1 MSIDNTTPLMKQYK
15 EIKSRYKDEI
25 LFFRLGDFYEMFYED
40 AITASKV
47 LGLTLTKR
55 NKEKGVDI
63 PLAGIP
69 HHSSSQYIS
78 KLVNEGYKV
87 AICEQMEDPKEAK
100 GLVKRDVVKVI
111 TPGTVIDVESLDSK
125 SNNFVLSLLI
135 EQENAYISYVDI
147 TTGLFNASITTIS
160 DLYSY
165 LYKLNVKEIVIN
177 KQSYS
182 KIEEYLS
189 KQKISTTIIEKV
201 KNSNSFLTQYFDI
214 ASLDS
219 FGLTNKGLIDSCAM
233 LLQYILE
240 IQVNIELNIP
250 KISVISQNNYA
261 DINMSTA
268 RNLEIIKN
276 QRDNTSYGTLLWILD
291 KCKTSMGT
299 RLLKSF
305 LNLPLIN
312 ISDINKRQE
321 HVKFLIDNILIRE
334 EIREELEN
342 VYDIERLLSKL
353 IFGNENAKD
362 LIAIRAT
369 LNSCI
374 NISNKWGT
382 LFENIDF
389 SIIKNLIALIDES
402 IKEEPPFS
410 TREGGMIKPSYNA
423 ELLELNNILTHG
435 KDILIDIE
443 TREKNETGIKYLKIK
458 YNKVFGYFIEITNSN
473 LADVPN
479 RYIRKQTLSN
489 CERFITQEL
498 KEYEDKIINA
508 KTRSFELEYNLFK
521 DVSNK
526 VKEHK
531 DLILNLSKIVSYIDV
546 ISSFAYVSITNG
558 YTAPTFNDK
567 GEIQILNGR
576 HPVAEKL
583 INEPFIENDVHF
595 TRDENFIILTGPNM
609 AGKSTYMKQ
618 IALICI
624 MAQIG
629 MYVPAASANL
639 SIIDKFLT
647 RIGASD
653 DILTGQSTFMVEM
666 SEVANILNN
675 ATQNSLIIL
684 DEVGRGTS
692 TYDGLS
698 IATAISTY
706 IHDKINANTIFATHY
721 HELNELEDKYD
732 RIVNYRINVEEK
744 NSKVIFLRTISKG
757 SADRSYGNYVAKL
770 AGLPYE
776 VLKESK
782 KILKKLENRHIL
794 IQKHEDIGQ
803 LSLFDN
809 LSNDSFEDNTEQLL
823 DDLKNIKEEIESID
837 INNTTPLKALSTL
850 EKLKELVQNMN
861 KE

>member
-1 MSIDNTTPLMKQYK
+1 MSFDNTTPLMKQYN
-15 EIKSRYKDEI
+15 EIKSNYQEEI
-25 LFFRLGDFYEMFYED
+25 LFFRLGDFYEMFYND
-40 AITASKV
+40 AVIASKV

-69 HHSSSQYIS
+69 YHSASQYIS

-87 AICEQMEDPKEAK
+87 AICEQVEDPKEAK
-100 GLVKRDVVKVI
+100 GIVKREVIKVI
-111 TPGTVIDVESLDSK
+111 TPGTVIDVDTLDSK
-125 SNNFVLSLLI
+125 SNNFILSVII
-135 EQENAYISYVDI
+135 EQDNAYISYIDI
-147 TTGLFNASITTIS
+147 TTGLFNTSSTYVN

-165 LYKLNVKEIVIN
+165 LYKLNVKEIIAN
-177 KQSYS
+177 KQTHA
-182 KIEEYLS
+182 KINEYTRN
-189 KQKISTTIIEKV
+189 QKISTTIIEKV
-201 KNSNSFLTQYFDI
+201 KNPSGFLTQYFNVT
-214 ASLDS
+214 SLDS
-219 FGLTNKGLIDSCAM
+219 FGLFDKGLIDSCAI
-233 LLQYILE
+233 LLQYVLE
-240 IQVNIELNIP
+240 TQVNVELNIP
-250 KISVISQNNYA
+250 KISVISKNNYA

-268 RNLEIIKN
+268 KNLELIKN

-305 LNLPLIN
+305 LNLPLIDLEK
-312 ISDINKRQE
+312 IHERQK
-321 HVKFLIDNILIRE
+321 HTKYLMDNILIRE
-334 EIREELEN
+334 EIRDELEH

-362 LIAIRAT
+362 LISIKST
-369 LNSCI
+369 FKSCI
-374 NISNKWGT
+374 NIYNKWQEM
-382 LFENIDF
+382 FENINF
-389 SIIKNLIALIDES
+389 SQINELINLIEIS
-402 IKEEPPFS
+402 IKDEPPFS
-410 TREGGMIKPSYNA
+410 VREGGMIKPEYNN
-423 ELLELNNILTHG
+423 ELLELHNILTNG
-435 KDILIDIE
+435 KDILVNIE
-443 TREKNETGIKYLKIK
+443 MREKEQTGIKNLRIK
-458 YNKVFGYFIEITNSN
+458 YNKIFGYFIEISNSN
-473 LADVPN
+473 LSEVPT

-498 KEYEDKIINA
+498 KEYEDKILNA
-508 KTRSFELEYNLFK
+508 KTRNSELEYKLFK
-521 DVSNK
+521 DISEK
-526 VKEHK
+526 IKEHK
-531 DLILNLSKIVSYIDV
+531 DLILDISKIISYIDV
-546 ISSFAYVSITNG
+546 ISSFAHVSLTNG
-558 YTAPTFNDK
+558 YTLPTFNKK
-567 GEIQILNGR
+567 GEIQIINGR
-576 HPVAEKL
+576 HPVVEKL

-595 TRDENFIILTGPNM
+595 TENENFIILTGPNM

-629 MYVPAASANL
+629 MHVPAASANL

-653 DILTGQSTFMVEM
+653 DIITGQSTFMVEM

-675 ATQNSLIIL
+675 ATKKSLIIL

-706 IHDKINANTIFATHY
+706 IHDKIGANTIFATHY

-732 RIVNYRINVEEK
+732 RVINYRINVEEK

-782 KILKKLENRHIL
+782 KLLKKLENRHIL

-809 LSNDSFEDNTEQLL
+809 MFIENENDNKEQLL
-823 DDLKNIKEEIESID
+823 DDLISLKDEIDNID
-837 INNTTPLKALSTL
+837 INSTTPMKALLTL
-850 EKLKELVQNMN
+850 EKLKELVNNIN
-861 KE
+861 K

>member
-1 MSIDNTTPLMKQYK
+1 MSFDNTTPLMKQYN
-15 EIKSRYKDEI
+15 EIKSNYQEEI
-25 LFFRLGDFYEMFYED
+25 LFFRLGDFYEMFYND
-40 AITASKV
+40 AVIASKV

-69 HHSSSQYIS
+69 YHSASQYIS

-87 AICEQMEDPKEAK
+87 AICEQVEDPKEAK
-100 GLVKRDVVKVI
+100 GIVKREVIKVI
-111 TPGTVIDVESLDSK
+111 TPGTVIDVDTLDSK
-125 SNNFVLSLLI
+125 SNNFILSVII
-135 EQENAYISYVDI
+135 EQDNAYISYIDI
-147 TTGLFNASITTIS
+147 TTGLFNTSSTYVN

-165 LYKLNVKEIVIN
+165 LYKLNVKEIIAN
-177 KQSYS
+177 KQTHA
-182 KIEEYLS
+182 KINEYTRN
-189 KQKISTTIIEKV
+189 QKISTTIIEKV
-201 KNSNSFLTQYFDI
+201 KNPSGFLTQYFNVT
-214 ASLDS
+214 SLDS
-219 FGLTNKGLIDSCAM
+219 FSLFDKGLIDSCAI
-233 LLQYILE
+233 LLQYVLE
-240 IQVNIELNIP
+240 TQVNVELNIP
-250 KISVISQNNYA
+250 KISVISKNNYA

-268 RNLEIIKN
+268 KNLELIKN

-305 LNLPLIN
+305 LNLPLIDLEK
-312 ISDINKRQE
+312 IHERQK
-321 HVKFLIDNILIRE
+321 HTKYLMDNILIRE
-334 EIREELEN
+334 EIRDELEH

-362 LIAIRAT
+362 LISIKST
-369 LNSCI
+369 FKSCI
-374 NISNKWGT
+374 NIYNKWQEM
-382 LFENIDF
+382 FENINF
-389 SIIKNLIALIDES
+389 SQINELINLIEIS
-402 IKEEPPFS
+402 IKDEPPFS
-410 TREGGMIKPSYNA
+410 VREGGMIKPEYNT
-423 ELLELNNILTHG
+423 ELLELHNILTNG
-435 KDILIDIE
+435 KDILVNIE
-443 TREKNETGIKYLKIK
+443 MREKEQTGIKNLRIK
-458 YNKVFGYFIEITNSN
+458 YNKIFGYFIEISNSN
-473 LADVPN
+473 LSEVPT

-498 KEYEDKIINA
+498 KEYEDKILNA
-508 KTRSFELEYNLFK
+508 KTRNSELEYKLFK
-521 DVSNK
+521 DISEK
-526 VKEHK
+526 IKEHK
-531 DLILNLSKIVSYIDV
+531 DLILDISKIISYIDV
-546 ISSFAYVSITNG
+546 ISSFAHVSLTNG
-558 YTAPTFNDK
+558 YTLPTFNKK
-567 GEIQILNGR
+567 GEIQIINGR
-576 HPVAEKL
+576 HPVVEKL

-595 TRDENFIILTGPNM
+595 TENENFIILTGPNM

-629 MYVPAASANL
+629 MHVPAASANL

-653 DILTGQSTFMVEM
+653 DIITGQSTFMVEM

-675 ATQNSLIIL
+675 ATKKSLIIL

-706 IHDKINANTIFATHY
+706 IHDKIGANTIFATHY

-732 RIVNYRINVEEK
+732 RVINYRINVEEK

-782 KILKKLENRHIL
+782 KLLKKLENRHIL

-809 LSNDSFEDNTEQLL
+809 MFIENENDNKEQLL
-823 DDLKNIKEEIESID
+823 DDLISLKDEIDNID
-837 INNTTPLKALSTL
+837 INSTTPMKALLTL
-850 EKLKELVQNMN
+850 EKLKELVNNIN
-861 KE
+861 K

>member
-1 MSIDNTTPLMKQYK
+1 MSLDNTTPLMKQYN
-15 EIKSRYKDEI
+15 EIKSNYQEEI
-25 LFFRLGDFYEMFYED
+25 LFFRLGDFYEMFYND
-40 AITASKV
+40 AVIASKV

-69 HHSSSQYIS
+69 YHSASQYIS

-87 AICEQMEDPKEAK
+87 AICEQVEDPKEAK
-100 GLVKRDVVKVI
+100 GIVKREVIKVI
-111 TPGTVIDVESLDSK
+111 TPGTVIDVDTLDSK
-125 SNNFVLSLLI
+125 SNNFILSVII
-135 EQENAYISYVDI
+135 EQDNAYISYIDI
-147 TTGLFNASITTIS
+147 TTGLFNTSSTYVN

-165 LYKLNVKEIVIN
+165 LYKLNVKEIIAN
-177 KQSYS
+177 KQTHA
-182 KIEEYLS
+182 KINEYTRN
-189 KQKISTTIIEKV
+189 QKISTTIIEKV
-201 KNSNSFLTQYFDI
+201 KNPSGFLTQYFNVT
-214 ASLDS
+214 SLDS
-219 FGLTNKGLIDSCAM
+219 FGLFDKGLIDSCAI
-233 LLQYILE
+233 LLQYVLE
-240 IQVNIELNIP
+240 TQVNVELNIP
-250 KISVISQNNYA
+250 KISVISKNNYA

-268 RNLEIIKN
+268 KNLELIKN

-305 LNLPLIN
+305 LNLPLIDLEK
-312 ISDINKRQE
+312 IHERQK
-321 HVKFLIDNILIRE
+321 HTKYLMDNILIRE
-334 EIREELEN
+334 EIRDELEH

-362 LIAIRAT
+362 LISIKST
-369 LNSCI
+369 FKSCI
-374 NISNKWGT
+374 NIYNKWQEM
-382 LFENIDF
+382 FENINF
-389 SIIKNLIALIDES
+389 SQINELINLIEIS
-402 IKEEPPFS
+402 IKDEPPFS
-410 TREGGMIKPSYNA
+410 VREGGMIKPEYNN
-423 ELLELNNILTHG
+423 ELLELHNILTNG
-435 KDILIDIE
+435 KDILVNIE
-443 TREKNETGIKYLKIK
+443 MREKEQTGIKNLRIK
-458 YNKVFGYFIEITNSN
+458 YNKIFGYFIEISNSN
-473 LADVPN
+473 LSEVPT

-498 KEYEDKIINA
+498 KEYEDKILNA
-508 KTRSFELEYNLFK
+508 KTRNSELEYKLFK
-521 DVSNK
+521 DISEK
-526 VKEHK
+526 IKEHK
-531 DLILNLSKIVSYIDV
+531 DLILDISKIISYIDV
-546 ISSFAYVSITNG
+546 ISSFAHVSLTNG
-558 YTAPTFNDK
+558 YTLPTFNKK
-567 GEIQILNGR
+567 GEIQIINGR
-576 HPVAEKL
+576 HPVVEKL

-595 TRDENFIILTGPNM
+595 TENENFIILTGPNM

-629 MYVPAASANL
+629 MHVPAASANL

-653 DILTGQSTFMVEM
+653 DIITGQSTFMVEM

-675 ATQNSLIIL
+675 ATKKSLIIL

-706 IHDKINANTIFATHY
+706 IHDKIGANTIFATHY

-732 RIVNYRINVEEK
+732 RVINYRINVEEK

-782 KILKKLENRHIL
+782 KLLKKLENRHIL

-809 LSNDSFEDNTEQLL
+809 MFIENENDNKEQLL
-823 DDLKNIKEEIESID
+823 DDLISLKDEIDNID
-837 INNTTPLKALSTL
+837 INSTTPMKALLTL
-850 EKLKELVQNMN
+850 EKLKELVNNIN
-861 KE
+861 K

>member
-1 MSIDNTTPLMKQYK
+1 MSLDNTTPLMKQYN
-15 EIKSRYKDEI
+15 EIKSNYQEEI
-25 LFFRLGDFYEMFYED
+25 LFFRLGDFYEMFYND
-40 AITASKV
+40 AVIASKV

-69 HHSSSQYIS
+69 YHSASQYIS

-87 AICEQMEDPKEAK
+87 AICEQVEDPKEAK
-100 GLVKRDVVKVI
+100 GIVKREVIKVI
-111 TPGTVIDVESLDSK
+111 TPGTVIDVDTLDSK
-125 SNNFVLSLLI
+125 SNNFILSVII
-135 EQENAYISYVDI
+135 EQDNAYISYIDI
-147 TTGLFNASITTIS
+147 TTGLFNTSSTYVN

-165 LYKLNVKEIVIN
+165 LYKLNVKEIIAN
-177 KQSYS
+177 KQTHA
-182 KIEEYLS
+182 KINEYTRN
-189 KQKISTTIIEKV
+189 QKISTTIIEKV
-201 KNSNSFLTQYFDI
+201 KNPSGFLTQYFNVT
-214 ASLDS
+214 SLDS
-219 FGLTNKGLIDSCAM
+219 FGLFDKGLIDSCAI
-233 LLQYILE
+233 LLQYVLE
-240 IQVNIELNIP
+240 TQVNVELNIP
-250 KISVISQNNYA
+250 KISVISKNNYA

-268 RNLEIIKN
+268 KNLELIKN

-305 LNLPLIN
+305 LNLPLIDLEK
-312 ISDINKRQE
+312 IHERQK
-321 HVKFLIDNILIRE
+321 HTKYLMDNILIRE
-334 EIREELEN
+334 EIRDELEH

-362 LIAIRAT
+362 LISIKST
-369 LNSCI
+369 FKSCI
-374 NISNKWGT
+374 NIYNKWQEM
-382 LFENIDF
+382 FENINF
-389 SIIKNLIALIDES
+389 SQINELINLIEIS
-402 IKEEPPFS
+402 IKDEPPFS
-410 TREGGMIKPSYNA
+410 VREGGMIKPEYNT
-423 ELLELNNILTHG
+423 ELLELHNILTNG
-435 KDILIDIE
+435 KDILVNIE
-443 TREKNETGIKYLKIK
+443 MREKEQTGIKNLRIK
-458 YNKVFGYFIEITNSN
+458 YNKIFGYFIEISNSN
-473 LADVPN
+473 LSEVPT

-489 CERFITQEL
+489 CERFITEEL
-498 KEYEDKIINA
+498 KEYEDKILNA
-508 KTRSFELEYNLFK
+508 KTRNSELEYKLFK
-521 DVSNK
+521 DISEK
-526 VKEHK
+526 IKEHK
-531 DLILNLSKIVSYIDV
+531 DLILDISKIISYIDV
-546 ISSFAYVSITNG
+546 ISSFAHVSLTNG
-558 YTAPTFNDK
+558 YTLPTFNKK
-567 GEIQILNGR
+567 GEIQIINGR
-576 HPVAEKL
+576 HPVVEKL

-595 TRDENFIILTGPNM
+595 TENENFIILTGPNM

-629 MYVPAASANL
+629 MHVPAASANL

-653 DILTGQSTFMVEM
+653 DIITGQSTFMVEM

-675 ATQNSLIIL
+675 ATKKSLIIL

-706 IHDKINANTIFATHY
+706 IHDKIGANTIFATHY

-732 RIVNYRINVEEK
+732 RVINYRINVEEK

-782 KILKKLENRHIL
+782 KLLKKLENRHIL

-809 LSNDSFEDNTEQLL
+809 MFIENENDNKEQLL
-823 DDLKNIKEEIESID
+823 DDLISLKDEIDNID
-837 INNTTPLKALSTL
+837 INSTTPMKALLTL
-850 EKLKELVQNMN
+850 EKLKELVNNIN
-861 KE
+861 K

>member
-1 MSIDNTTPLMKQYK
+1 M
-15 EIKSRYKDEI
+15 
-25 LFFRLGDFYEMFYED
+25 
-40 AITASKV
+40 
-47 LGLTLTKR
+47 
-55 NKEKGVDI
+55 
-63 PLAGIP
+63 
-69 HHSSSQYIS
+69 
-78 KLVNEGYKV
+78 
-87 AICEQMEDPKEAK
+87 
-100 GLVKRDVVKVI
+100 
-111 TPGTVIDVESLDSK
+111 
-125 SNNFVLSLLI
+125 
-135 EQENAYISYVDI
+135 
-147 TTGLFNASITTIS
+147 
-160 DLYSY
+160 
-165 LYKLNVKEIVIN
+165 
-177 KQSYS
+177 
-182 KIEEYLS
+182 
-189 KQKISTTIIEKV
+189 
-201 KNSNSFLTQYFDI
+201 
-214 ASLDS
+214 
-219 FGLTNKGLIDSCAM
+219 
-233 LLQYILE
+233 
-240 IQVNIELNIP
+240 
-250 KISVISQNNYA
+250 
-261 DINMSTA
+261 
-268 RNLEIIKN
+268 
-276 QRDNTSYGTLLWILD
+276 
-291 KCKTSMGT
+291 
-299 RLLKSF
+299 
-305 LNLPLIN
+305 
-312 ISDINKRQE
+312 
-321 HVKFLIDNILIRE
+321 
-334 EIREELEN
+334 
-342 VYDIERLLSKL
+342 
-353 IFGNENAKD
+353 
-362 LIAIRAT
+362 
-369 LNSCI
+369 
-374 NISNKWGT
+374 
-382 LFENIDF
+382 
-389 SIIKNLIALIDES
+389 
-402 IKEEPPFS
+402 
-410 TREGGMIKPSYNA
+410 
-423 ELLELNNILTHG
+423 
-435 KDILIDIE
+435 
-443 TREKNETGIKYLKIK
+443 
-458 YNKVFGYFIEITNSN
+458 
-473 LADVPN
+473 
-479 RYIRKQTLSN
+479 
-489 CERFITQEL
+489 
-498 KEYEDKIINA
+498 
-508 KTRSFELEYNLFK
+508 
-521 DVSNK
+521 
-526 VKEHK
+526 
-531 DLILNLSKIVSYIDV
+531 SYIDV

-744 NSKVIFLRTISKG
+744 NSKAIFLRTISKG

-823 DDLKNIKEEIESID
+823 DDLKI
-837 INNTTPLKALSTL
+837 LKK
-850 EKLKELVQNMN
+850 KLKVLILIIQHL
-861 KE
+861 

>member
-1 MSIDNTTPLMKQYK
+1 MSIDSTTPLMKQYN

-135 EQENAYISYVDI
+135 EQENVYIAYVDI
-147 TTGLFNASITTIS
+147 TTGLFNASINKIN

-177 KQSYS
+177 NQSYS

-189 KQKISTTIIEKV
+189 NQKISTTIIEKV

-250 KISVISQNNYA
+250 KISVISKNNYA

-268 RNLEIIKN
+268 KNLEIIKN

-321 HVKFLIDNILIRE
+321 HLKFLIDNILIRE
-334 EIREELEN
+334 EIRDELEN

-362 LIAIRAT
+362 LIAIKET

-374 NISNKWGT
+374 NISNKWST

-389 SIIKNLIALIDES
+389 NIIKSIISLIDES
-402 IKEEPPFS
+402 IKEDPPFS
-410 TREGGMIKPSYNA
+410 TREGGMIKPHYNS
-423 ELLELNNILTHG
+423 ELLELNNILTNG

-458 YNKVFGYFIEITNSN
+458 YNKVIGYFIEITNSN

-498 KEYEDKIINA
+498 KEYEDKILNA
-508 KTRSFELEYNLFK
+508 KTRSCELEYILFK
-521 DVSNK
+521 NISNK

-531 DLILNLSKIVSYIDV
+531 DLILNISKIISYIDV
-546 ISSFAYVSITNG
+546 ISSFAYVSIANR

-576 HPVAEKL
+576 HPVVEKL
-583 INEPFIENDVHF
+583 INEPFIENDVYF
-595 TRDENFIILTGPNM
+595 NRNENFIILTGPNM

-675 ATQNSLIIL
+675 STQNSLIIL

-698 IATAISTY
+698 IATAISKY
-706 IHDKINANTIFATHY
+706 IHEKINANTIFATHY
-721 HELNELEDKYD
+721 HELNELEDKYE

-803 LSLFDN
+803 LSLFNN
-809 LSNDSFEDNTEQLL
+809 LSSDSFFDNKEKLI
-823 DDLKNIKEEIESID
+823 DDLQNIKEEIENID
-837 INNTTPLKALSTL
+837 INNTTPLKALSIL

>member
-1 MSIDNTTPLMKQYK
+1 MSLDSTTTPLMKQYK
-15 EIKSRYKDEI
+15 EIKDNYQNEI
-25 LFFRLGDFYEMFYED
+25 LFFRLGDFYEMFYND
-40 AITASKV
+40 AVITSKV

-55 NKEKGVDI
+55 NKEKGTDI

-69 HHSSSQYIS
+69 YHSASQYIS

-87 AICEQMEDPKEAK
+87 AICEQVEDPKEAK
-100 GLVKRDVVKVI
+100 GIVKREVIKVI
-111 TPGTVIDVESLDSK
+111 TPGTVIDVDTLDSK
-125 SNNFVLSLLI
+125 SNNFILSVII
-135 EQENAYISYVDI
+135 EQDTAYISYVDI
-147 TTGLFNASITTIS
+147 TTGLFNTSSTYIN

-165 LYKLNVKEIVIN
+165 LYKLNVKEIITN
-177 KQSYS
+177 KQTHSRIS
-182 KIEEYLS
+182 EYTQ

-201 KNSNSFLTQYFDI
+201 KNSGGFLTQYFNI
-214 ASLDS
+214 TSLDS
-219 FGLTNKGLIDSCAM
+219 FGLFDKGLIDSCAI
-233 LLQYILE
+233 LLQYVLE
-240 IQVNIELNIP
+240 TQVNVELNIP
-250 KISVISQNNYA
+250 KISVISKSNYA

-268 RNLEIIKN
+268 KNLEIIKN

-305 LNLPLIN
+305 LNLPLIDLDK
-312 ISDINKRQE
+312 IQERQT
-321 HVKFLIDNILIRE
+321 HTKYLIDNILIRE
-334 EIREELEN
+334 EIRDELEN

-362 LIAIRAT
+362 LIAIKST
-369 LNSCI
+369 FKSCI
-374 NISNKWGT
+374 NIYNKWSEM
-382 LFENIDF
+382 FSDIDF
-389 SIIKNLIALIDES
+389 TKINELINLIDTS
-402 IKEEPPFS
+402 IVDEPPFS
-410 TREGGMIKPSYNA
+410 VREGGMIKPEYND
-423 ELLELNNILTHG
+423 ELSELHNILTNG
-435 KDILIDIE
+435 KDILVNIE
-443 TREKNETGIKYLKIK
+443 MKEKEQTGIKNLRIK
-458 YNKVFGYFIEITNSN
+458 YNRIFGYFIEISNSN
-473 LADVPN
+473 ISEVPD

-489 CERFITQEL
+489 CERYITQEL
-498 KEYEDKIINA
+498 KEYEDKILNA
-508 KTRSFELEYNLFK
+508 KARNSELEYKLFK
-521 DVSNK
+521 DISEK
-526 VKEHK
+526 IKEHK
-531 DLILNLSKIVSYIDV
+531 DLILDISKIISYIDV
-546 ISSFAYVSITNG
+546 IGSFAYVSLTNG
-558 YTAPTFNDK
+558 YTLPIFNQK

-576 HPVAEKL
+576 HPVVEKL

-595 TRDENFIILTGPNM
+595 TENENFIILTGPNM

-653 DILTGQSTFMVEM
+653 DIITGQSTFMVEM

-675 ATQNSLIIL
+675 ATKKSLIIL

-706 IHDKINANTIFATHY
+706 IHDKIGANTIFATHY

-732 RIVNYRINVEEK
+732 KIVNYRINVEEK

-770 AGLPYE
+770 AGLPYD

-782 KILKKLENRHIL
+782 KLLKKLENRHIL

-809 LSNDSFEDNTEQLL
+809 MFIENEEDNKEQLFEDLVNL
-823 DDLKNIKEEIESID
+823 KEEIANID
-837 INNTTPLKALSTL
+837 INSTTPVKALLTL
-850 EKLKELVQNMN
+850 EKLKELVNN
-861 KE
+861 IDK

>member
-1 MSIDNTTPLMKQYK
+1 MSFDNTTPLMKQYN
-15 EIKSRYKDEI
+15 EIKSNYQEEI
-25 LFFRLGDFYEMFYED
+25 LFFRLGDFYEMFYND
-40 AITASKV
+40 AVIASKV

-69 HHSSSQYIS
+69 YHSASQYIS

-87 AICEQMEDPKEAK
+87 AICEQVEDPKEAK
-100 GLVKRDVVKVI
+100 GIVKREVIKVI
-111 TPGTVIDVESLDSK
+111 TPGTVIDVDTLDSK
-125 SNNFVLSLLI
+125 SNNFILSVII
-135 EQENAYISYVDI
+135 EQDNAYISYIDI
-147 TTGLFNASITTIS
+147 TTGLFNTSSTYVN

-165 LYKLNVKEIVIN
+165 LYKLNVKEIIAN
-177 KQSYS
+177 KQTHA
-182 KIEEYLS
+182 KINEYTRN
-189 KQKISTTIIEKV
+189 QKISTTIIEKV
-201 KNSNSFLTQYFDI
+201 KNPSGFLTQYFNVT
-214 ASLDS
+214 SLDS
-219 FGLTNKGLIDSCAM
+219 FGLFDKGLIDSCAI
-233 LLQYILE
+233 LLQYVLE
-240 IQVNIELNIP
+240 TQVNVELNIP
-250 KISVISQNNYA
+250 KISVISKNNYA

-268 RNLEIIKN
+268 KNLELIKN

-305 LNLPLIN
+305 LNLPLIDLEK
-312 ISDINKRQE
+312 IHERQK
-321 HVKFLIDNILIRE
+321 HTKYLMDNILIRE
-334 EIREELEN
+334 EIRDELEH

-362 LIAIRAT
+362 LISIKST
-369 LNSCI
+369 FKSCI
-374 NISNKWGT
+374 NIYNKWQEM
-382 LFENIDF
+382 FENINF
-389 SIIKNLIALIDES
+389 SQINELINLIEIS
-402 IKEEPPFS
+402 IKDEPPFS
-410 TREGGMIKPSYNA
+410 VREGGMIKPEYNT
-423 ELLELNNILTHG
+423 ELLELHNILTNG
-435 KDILIDIE
+435 KDILVNIE
-443 TREKNETGIKYLKIK
+443 MREKEQTGIKNLRIK
-458 YNKVFGYFIEITNSN
+458 YNKIFGYFIEISNSN
-473 LADVPN
+473 LSEVPT

-498 KEYEDKIINA
+498 KEYEDKILNA
-508 KTRSFELEYNLFK
+508 KTRNSELEYKLFK
-521 DVSNK
+521 DISEK
-526 VKEHK
+526 IKEHK
-531 DLILNLSKIVSYIDV
+531 DLILDISKIISYIDV
-546 ISSFAYVSITNG
+546 ISSFAHVSLTNG
-558 YTAPTFNDK
+558 YTLPTFNKK
-567 GEIQILNGR
+567 GEIQIINGR
-576 HPVAEKL
+576 HPVVEKL

-595 TRDENFIILTGPNM
+595 TENENFIILTGPNM

-629 MYVPAASANL
+629 MHVPAASANL

-653 DILTGQSTFMVEM
+653 DIITGQSTFMVEM

-675 ATQNSLIIL
+675 ATKKSLIIL

-706 IHDKINANTIFATHY
+706 IHDKIGANTIFATHY

-732 RIVNYRINVEEK
+732 RVINYRINVEEK

-782 KILKKLENRHIL
+782 KLLKKLENRHIL

-809 LSNDSFEDNTEQLL
+809 MFIENENDNKEQLL
-823 DDLKNIKEEIESID
+823 DDLISLKDEIDNID
-837 INNTTPLKALSTL
+837 INSTTPMKALLTL
-850 EKLKELVQNMN
+850 EKLKELVNNIN
-861 KE
+861 K